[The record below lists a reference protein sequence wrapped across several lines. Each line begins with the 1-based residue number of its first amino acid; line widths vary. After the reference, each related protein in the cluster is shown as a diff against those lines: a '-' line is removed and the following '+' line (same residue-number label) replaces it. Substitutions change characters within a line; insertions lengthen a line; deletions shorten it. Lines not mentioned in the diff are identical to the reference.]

1 MKEASY
7 FQKAA
12 MLATLALTG
21 SAYVVLLR
29 YSKVVD
35 NLRYISSTVVAVQE
49 VLKML
54 VTICVLFV
62 ECGGF
67 KPTMS
72 MLKLQVLDKA
82 KGTFSMA
89 LPSCLY
95 ALQNNM
101 IFVSLANMD
110 VPIQQVLFQ
119 LKIPFTAFLCVLLL
133 GKSLTTR
140 QWFAVFMI
148 FTGTGAIEYQS
159 AYGFLKNGAAKAEQK
174 TSEHEDNFVVGFVA
188 VLVASLC
195 SALAGVYFEKMIKQE
210 DSPIWVRNF
219 QMYIWSIPATLLSSF
234 LQDFSKIKK
243 EGFFVDYTSIVW
255 LIIIVSSLG
264 GILVSFVLL
273 HTDNVTKSF
282 AASTSLVLSTFASY
296 LLFEYNIGIYFAGGM
311 ILVCCAIYVYAHPLP
326 SNKHRLVS
334 TSDEV

>member
-210 DSPIWVRNF
+210 DSPIW
-219 QMYIWSIPATLLSSF
+219 
-234 LQDFSKIKK
+234 DFSKIKK